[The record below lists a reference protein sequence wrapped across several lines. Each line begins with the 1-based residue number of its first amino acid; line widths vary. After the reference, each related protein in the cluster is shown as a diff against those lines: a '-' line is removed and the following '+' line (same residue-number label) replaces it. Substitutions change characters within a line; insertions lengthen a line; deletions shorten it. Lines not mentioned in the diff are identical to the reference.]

1 MRERPLSPHL
11 QVWRF
16 TTSMAMS
23 IATRITGVILSVG
36 LLLLVWWLMA
46 AATGPAAYEGA
57 SRLLSHGLVQL
68 LLAGWLLSF
77 AYHLCNGIRHLTW
90 DLGLG
95 MERHETQRSGV
106 VTLVATVIIAAAIG
120 YLAFFA
126 RSAS

>member
-11 QVWRF
+11 GVFRF

-23 IATRITGVILSVG
+23 IANRITGLILSVG
-36 LLLLVWWLMA
+36 LLVLVWWLMA
-46 AATGPAAYEGA
+46 AANGPAAYAGA
-57 SRLLSHGLVQL
+57 TRLLSHGLVQL

-90 DLGLG
+90 DMGLG
-95 MERHETQRSGV
+95 MERHEVKRSGV
-106 VTLVATVIIAAAIG
+106 ATLIATVVIAMAIG
-120 YLAFFA
+120 YLAFFV

>member
-11 QVWRF
+11 SVWKF

-23 IATRITGVILSVG
+23 ITNRITGVILSVG
-36 LLLLVWWLMA
+36 LLLLAWWLMA
-46 AATGPAAYEGA
+46 AATSPAAYEGA
-57 SRLLSHGLVQL
+57 TRLLSHGAVQL

-90 DLGLG
+90 DMGLG

-106 VTLVATVIIAAAIG
+106 VTLVATVIIALALG

-126 RSAS
+126 RNAS